1 MNTITLRVDEG
12 FFETVN
18 TMTQE
23 LHTTKTALIKEAVL
37 SYRRQLEEKKLHA
50 QLTQAAKRVRKA
62 TAEEAKIWDECAGD
76 GLDRV

>member
-37 SYRRQLEEKKLHA
+37 SYRRQLEEKKLRA
-50 QLTQAAKRVRKA
+50 QLINASKKVRRAA
-62 TAEEAKIWDECAGD
+62 AEEAKIWDECAGD
-76 GLDRV
+76 GLDDV